1 MFNNPL
7 KRKYQEIDETIN
19 RLAYIAEVKEW
30 DNRKHLERIRN
41 YSLTLASSL
50 SLTKEEALIFSIAS
64 QLHDIG
70 KAFIPEELLRRSGNY
85 SPEEWEI
92 IEKHTL
98 QGAQML
104 ESTFSPILQTGS
116 VIALTHHERW
126 DGSGYPSHLKK
137 EEIPLSGRI
146 FAVVDV
152 FDALT
157 SKRSYKNL
165 ISDQDALKLIKDSSE
180 ILFDPQVVKVFDSR
194 YDDLLKLKKALQ

>member
-7 KRKYQEIDETIN
+7 ERKYQEINETIF
-19 RLAYIAEVKEW
+19 RLAYLAEVKEW
-30 DNRKHLERIRN
+30 DNRKHLDRIRN
-41 YSLTLASSL
+41 YSLTLASFL

-70 KAFIPEELLRRSGNY
+70 KALIPDELLRRSGNY
-85 SPEEWEI
+85 SPEEWKV

-98 QGAQML
+98 QGAQIL
-104 ESTFSPILQTGS
+104 ESSLSPLLQTGS

-126 DGSGYPSHLKK
+126 DGSGYPSHLQK

-165 ISDQDALKLIKDSSE
+165 TSDQDALKMIKDSSG
-180 ILFDPQVVKVFDSR
+180 ILFDPQVVKVFDSH
-194 YDDLLKLKKALQ
+194 YNDLLKLKKAYQ